1 MHVFIYAFVWKKE
14 KLHKNSFTTFI
25 SEVINI
31 DFGIFGILT
40 LRVLGGCVCNLASF
54 WRKLW
59 EDSICEWPLSWEMA
73 NFSINSWNHSFVIIS
88 NSVFSVLWTFPEKFA
103 PFIVHVIF
111 INKWRSCT
119 LPGQSR
125 VIIQEP
131 LHIKGISKFI
141 KVRNLGSCCVCKN
154 IDHSGSI
161 KMSRCVWR
169 SCFNQ
174 WIIENA
180 ILIF

>member
-73 NFSINSWNHSFVIIS
+73 NFSINWWYQSFVIIS
-88 NSVFSVLWTFPEKFA
+88 NSVFSVLWTFREKFLSTNGD
-103 PFIVHVIF
+103 PVHSQGKVELSSK
-111 INKWRSCT
+111 NPCT
-119 LPGQSR
+119 SR
-125 VIIQEP
+125 VF
-131 LHIKGISKFI
+131 L
-141 KVRNLGSCCVCKN
+141 NLLKL
-154 IDHSGSI
+154 
-161 KMSRCVWR
+161 
-169 SCFNQ
+169 
-174 WIIENA
+174 E
-180 ILIF
+180 ILDPVAFVKI